1 MKPTCP
7 FPSSLEERRHLVE
20 FLEGLQTLHADAEAA
35 GECEAS
41 ADFLAQL
48 AQRLEGRGQDE
59 VFDADGLALVDDA
72 SEVLAVRL
80 AHLLEDVDLNS
91 QHGLHGRLLL
101 HLRLLSSL
109 KEKQHLG
116 DEELSLVVLDLV
128 DRVYPRGLHFEGLLD
143 CVFLELLSLKEEGGE
158 GEERETSFSSTASGL
173 LFRDVENVSL
183 STTI

>member
-1 MKPTCP
+1 M
-7 FPSSLEERRHLVE
+7 E

-116 DEELSLVVLDLV
+116 DAELSLVILDLV

-158 GEERETSFSSTASGL
+158 GEEGRPPSARRHPACSFATSRTSPCPPPSETL
-173 LFRDVENVSL
+173 LQESRRGNEP
-183 STTI
+183 